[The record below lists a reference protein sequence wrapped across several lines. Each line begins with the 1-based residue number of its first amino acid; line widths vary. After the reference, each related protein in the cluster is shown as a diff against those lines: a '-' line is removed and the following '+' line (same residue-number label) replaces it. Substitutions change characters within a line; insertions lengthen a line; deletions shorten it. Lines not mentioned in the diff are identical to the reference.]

1 MAIDNVNVWSKI
13 RDPRSN
19 NVEVAGTF
27 TAKDND
33 YLTPADIELSTI
45 RSITMTPLNV
55 IAGTQ
60 PTVAGSFELGDAKDY
75 VGGSVNLSIIL
86 KPEGSVG
93 TVQSQRPLAAG
104 SHRIGF
110 DAVGW

>member
-1 MAIDNVNVWSKI
+1 MPIDNVNIWMKL
-13 RDPRSN
+13 RDPKSHSSK
-19 NVEVAGTF
+19 VKGSF

-45 RSITMTPLNV
+45 QSITMTPMQT

-60 PTVAGSFELGDAKDY
+60 LTVAGSFELGDAKDY
-75 VGGSVNLSIIL
+75 VGGSINLSLVPI
-86 KPEGSVG
+86 PEGS
-93 TVQSQRPLAAG
+93 TTAATAIAG
-104 SHRIGF
+104 SHRVHF